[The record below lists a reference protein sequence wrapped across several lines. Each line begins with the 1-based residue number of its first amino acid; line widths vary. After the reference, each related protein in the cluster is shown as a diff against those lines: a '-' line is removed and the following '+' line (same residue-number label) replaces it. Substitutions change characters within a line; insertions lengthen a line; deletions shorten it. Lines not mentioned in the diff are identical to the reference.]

1 MVLRGLYAAALDAD
15 GGDAAFAARDV
26 DEADRGTVADR
37 LAAFHDNLSTLLV
50 TLYLGTRFLAR

>member
-1 MVLRGLYAAALDAD
+1 
-15 GGDAAFAARDV
+15 
-26 DEADRGTVADR
+26 VADR